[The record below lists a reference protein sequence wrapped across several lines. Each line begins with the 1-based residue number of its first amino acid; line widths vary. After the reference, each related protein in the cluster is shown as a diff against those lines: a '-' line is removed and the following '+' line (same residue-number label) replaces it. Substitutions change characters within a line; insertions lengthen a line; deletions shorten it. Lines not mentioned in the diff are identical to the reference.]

1 MYGVDEGAS
10 VGRASAPP
18 QDLLDE
24 GDNIEEKLKS
34 KATNQ
39 TKPTKE
45 PQTNKQTNK
54 QTKTIVHEN
63 G

>member
-39 TKPTKE
+39 TNQRT
-45 PQTNKQTNK
+45 TNK

-63 G
+63 E